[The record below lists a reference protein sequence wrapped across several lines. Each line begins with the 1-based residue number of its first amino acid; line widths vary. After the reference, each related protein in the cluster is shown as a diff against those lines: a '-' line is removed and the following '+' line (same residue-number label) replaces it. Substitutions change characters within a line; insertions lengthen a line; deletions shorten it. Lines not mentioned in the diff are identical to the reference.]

1 MNRLY
6 KQPDEQ
12 KNSLT
17 RGGRGYN
24 KTLQVRRLEFAG
36 VWTSHISLH
45 AGTYGGQCSEQ
56 HDIALCGAG
65 GITHDEQQDF
75 RPVRFGERGQWLVR
89 VTPVL
94 QFFGFVR
101 FFIVHLII
109 YMRVCEIFGRC
120 ISCIFA
126 FFRWFIT
133 PSLQR
138 VTPALSARWNAVP
151 RWTSPCRVVS
161 ALENIR
167 SACSRSYLAD
177 TRHNRWKNS
186 RPASPQSVAMA
197 NASCTY
203 SAYVGAISAPA
214 VSTASQRRHND
225 SISVIILIFDL

>member
-1 MNRLY
+1 MMSNRIFGQSASVKEGNGWFGSLPSCSSSDSSGSSLSTLLY
-6 KQPDEQ
+6 
-12 KNSLT
+12 T
-17 RGGRGYN
+17 C
-24 KTLQVRRLEFAG
+24 V
-36 VWTSHISLH
+36 
-45 AGTYGGQCSEQ
+45 C
-56 HDIALCGAG
+56 
-65 GITHDEQQDF
+65 
-75 RPVRFGERGQWLVR
+75 VRFLDGAF
-89 VTPVL
+89 PA
-94 QFFGFVR
+94 F
-101 FFIVHLII
+101 
-109 YMRVCEIFGRC
+109 
-120 ISCIFA
+120 FA

-138 VTPALSARWNAVP
+138 VTPAFSARWNAVP

-225 SISVIILIFDL
+225 SISSIILIYSF

>member
-1 MNRLY
+1 MMSNRIFGQSASVKEGNGWFGSLPSCSSSDSSGSSLSTLLY
-6 KQPDEQ
+6 
-12 KNSLT
+12 T
-17 RGGRGYN
+17 C
-24 KTLQVRRLEFAG
+24 V
-36 VWTSHISLH
+36 
-45 AGTYGGQCSEQ
+45 C
-56 HDIALCGAG
+56 
-65 GITHDEQQDF
+65 
-75 RPVRFGERGQWLVR
+75 VRFWDGAF
-89 VTPVL
+89 PA
-94 QFFGFVR
+94 F
-101 FFIVHLII
+101 
-109 YMRVCEIFGRC
+109 
-120 ISCIFA
+120 FA

-225 SISVIILIFDL
+225 SISFIILIYSFNI